1 MDGGYGASSF
11 NNNSRFASDNFVV
24 LVAPPRLPKNPNPP
38 HPPKKSLQNKIGA
51 EWAWININRNFIVKI
66 FVAAGTVGQ
75 QQQQQQQQTDDEFYT
90 ERKKYNE
97 VQTNK

>member
-1 MDGGYGASSF
+1 
-11 NNNSRFASDNFVV
+11 
-24 LVAPPRLPKNPNPP
+24 
-38 HPPKKSLQNKIGA
+38 
-51 EWAWININRNFIVKI
+51 VKI

-97 VQTNK
+97 VQTFIHVK